1 MSFQNIYSKKNLIN
15 LIILLIPLNYIAGNL
30 MLNLNII
37 ILIFYVLFLFRLEVF
52 KNKLSIIDKLIII
65 YFFYIVINGIFNNFF
80 NLSLQND
87 NTVLIKS
94 FLYTRFL
101 ILYFVLKY
109 LIKQD
114 LINYKL
120 LFFSFGFYCLFVS
133 FDLIIQYSFGQ
144 DLFGFKGE
152 GRRLGGPF
160 GDEQIAGGFIQ
171 RFFIF
176 IPFSLFFFT
185 NKIKN
190 WKIQIIFLFM
200 LLICVL
206 GIMIA
211 GNRMPILLFILSLT
225 MVFVYQKS
233 LRKTL
238 ILLPFIIV
246 GSYAYIANAN
256 INYTYHIKSAL
267 KGSNQIYDYAKTRIS
282 TGEIKLLNTYI
293 KEIELGIL
301 TWEENKY
308 FGSGVKSFY
317 RACANINNSKIVKL
331 NLEVLKREAKVNC
344 NIHPHNYYIQ
354 ILAELGIM
362 GLFLSLFLFILIFLK
377 TVKKIH
383 FTEDSNKKFMI
394 IVPFF
399 ITFITELFP
408 LKTTGNFFTS
418 TNATFLFIIISFIV
432 GLLEVRK
439 NNYYDKK

>member
-37 ILIFYVLFLFRLEVF
+37 ILIFYVFFLFRLEIF
-52 KNKLSIIDKLIII
+52 KDKLSIIDKLIII
-65 YFFYIVINGIFNNFF
+65 YFFYIVINGIFNNLF
-80 NLSLQND
+80 NSSLQND
-87 NTVLIKS
+87 NTVLFKS
-94 FLYTRFL
+94 LLYTRFL

-109 LIKQD
+109 LIKRD

-120 LFFSFGFYCLFVS
+120 LFFSFGFYSFFVS
-133 FDLIIQYSFGQ
+133 FDLIIQYVFGK
-144 DLFGFKGE
+144 DLFGYEGV
-152 GRRLGGPF
+152 GRRLAGPF

-176 IPFSLFFFT
+176 IPFSLFFFK
-185 NKIKN
+185 NKN
-190 WKIQIIFLFM
+190 WKIQIIFLFV
-200 LLICVL
+200 LSICIL

-211 GNRMPILLFILSLT
+211 GNRMPIILFILSLVMT
-225 MVFVYQKS
+225 FVYQKS

-238 ILLPFIIV
+238 ILLPFVII
-246 GSYAYIANAN
+246 GAYTYIVNAN
-256 INYTYHIKSAL
+256 INYAYHIKGTLERS
-267 KGSNQIYDYAKTRIS
+267 SQIYDYAKTKLT
-282 TGEIKLLNTYI
+282 TGKVELLNTYI

-308 FGSGVKSFY
+308 LGGGVKSFY
-317 RACANINNSKIVKL
+317 WTCANIKHSKIIKLKLELVK
-331 NLEVLKREAKVNC
+331 RGDKVNC

-377 TVKKIH
+377 AVKKIH
-383 FTEDSNKKFMI
+383 FTDSSDEKLMI
-394 IVPFF
+394 LIPFF
-399 ITFITELFP
+399 IIFLTELFP

-418 TNATFLFIIISFIV
+418 TNATFLFIIIAFIV
-432 GLLEVRK
+432 GLIEIKK

>member
-52 KNKLSIIDKLIII
+52 KDKLSIIDKLIVI
-65 YFFYIVINGIFNNFF
+65 YFFYIVVNGIFNNFF

-94 FLYTRFL
+94 LLYIRFL

-109 LIKQD
+109 LIKRD

-120 LFFSFGFYCLFVS
+120 LFFSFGFYSLFVS
-133 FDLIIQYSFGQ
+133 FDLIIQYVFGK
-144 DLFGFKGE
+144 DLFGFEGA
-152 GRRLGGPF
+152 GRRLAGPF

-176 IPFSLFFFT
+176 LPYSLLFFKDK
-185 NKIKN
+185 NKN

-200 LLICVL
+200 LLICTL

-211 GNRMPILLFILSLT
+211 GNRMPIILLILSLGLI
-225 MVFVYQKS
+225 FVYQKS
-233 LRKTL
+233 LRKIL

-246 GSYAYIANAN
+246 GTYTYLANAN
-256 INYTYHIKSAL
+256 INYAYHVKSTL
-267 KGSNQIYDYAKTRIS
+267 KRSSQIYDYAKTRIT
-282 TGEIKLLNTYI
+282 TGEVKLLNTYI

-301 TWEENKY
+301 TWEENIY
-308 FGSGVKSFY
+308 LGGGVKSFY
-317 RACANINNSKIVKL
+317 RTCANINNSKIVRL
-331 NLEVLKREAKVNC
+331 NLELVKRGAKVNC
-344 NIHPHNYYIQ
+344 NIHPHNYYVQ

-377 TVKKIH
+377 AAKKIH
-383 FTEDSNKKFMI
+383 FTEESNEKFMI

-399 ITFITELFP
+399 IIFLTELFP

-418 TNATFLFIIISFIV
+418 TNATFLFIIIAFIV
-432 GLLEVRK
+432 GLIEIKK